1 MMFIEAFDFLFRLV
15 GVLQTIMG
23 DMMLGEVNIP
33 QLNIVNA
40 VLDVTVRKLEL
51 FNSKFVKNDQNH
63 QIYGPNPPPLLTGP
77 VVVVMV
83 VGGGGGWRR

>member
-1 MMFIEAFDFLFRLV
+1 
-15 GVLQTIMG
+15 MG

-51 FNSKFVKNDQNH
+51 FNSMFVKFILKSESCKNKSVG
-63 QIYGPNPPPLLTGP
+63 IVFLWLCPLKA
-77 VVVVMV
+77 
-83 VGGGGGWRR
+83 RKDN